1 MNRREQLEQL
11 YLRLACLE
19 DLHDQIENLAG
30 VRQHLSERV
39 NTMLT
44 RLNSCREERQR
55 LTSELENFNDVDQV
69 SIDFFRRDGQICQL
83 FDEVSECEN
92 VVGQLGGELKVMAFE
107 VSSLDDSVNEI
118 EVEIESLNRPNR
130 IRTNPTRGH

>member
-19 DLHDQIENLAG
+19 DLNDQIENLAG

-69 SIDFFRRDGQICQL
+69 SVDFFRRDGQLCQL

-92 VVGQLGGELKVMAFE
+92 EVVQLGGELKVMAFE
-107 VSSLDDSVNEI
+107 ISSLDESVNDI
-118 EVEIESLNRPNR
+118 EVEIESLNRPNG
-130 IRTNPTRGH
+130 IRTNPSRGH